1 MEHNARTLR
10 VLVLVVGLV
19 VYGVAGPGVAA
30 AQSGVGGNIVVGP
43 DETVSSIDAVT
54 GSIVIEGTVTGDVSG
69 VAGNVVIDGTVE
81 GNVNVAAGDITIRGE
96 VLGDVS
102 GATGNL
108 NIGPDGRVAGDLDTG
123 AGTVTIAGTVEGDAR
138 IGAETITLADG
149 ASIGGSLTYD
159 GELRGDADGVVAGD
173 VTRDP
178 SIGVGLFDEIQPFV
192 QWVFAVNVFLINLL
206 LGAVLVGLFPRF
218 SDGVAA
224 RARASPLWSGLA
236 GLGVL
241 IAVPILLIATAI
253 TVIGLPITLVGAL
266 FFALLAWI
274 GLIYGRFAVGV
285 WLLSLAGV
293 ESRWGGLV
301 VGLLLGAVLWQ
312 IPIVGGFLNFAVFL
326 LGLGALVYQ
335 LFSRRRRLGSVPTP
349 EETPAEETSAE

>member
-1 MEHNARTLR
+1 MERNVRPLR
-10 VLVLVVGLV
+10 VLVLVAGLV
-19 VYGVAGPGVAA
+19 VYGVAGPGIVA
-30 AQSGVGGNIVVGP
+30 AQSGVGGNVVVGP
-43 DETVSSIDAVT
+43 DDTVSNVDGVT

-81 GNVNVAAGDITIRGE
+81 GDVNVAAGDITIRGE

-102 GATGNL
+102 VAAGNL
-108 NIGPDGRVAGDLDTG
+108 NIGPDARVGGDVDAG
-123 AGTVTIAGTVEGDAR
+123 AGTVTIAGTIDGDAR
-138 IGAETITLADG
+138 IGAETITLVEG
-149 ASIGGSLTYD
+149 ASIGGALTYD
-159 GELRGDADGVVAGD
+159 GEVRGDADAVVAGE

-224 RARASPLWSGLA
+224 RARESPLWSGLA

-253 TVIGLPITLVGAL
+253 TVIGIPITLVGAL

-293 ESRWGGLV
+293 ESRWGGLL
-301 VGLLLGAVLWQ
+301 VGLLVGAVLWQ
-312 IPIVGGFLNFAVFL
+312 IPIVGGFLNFVVFV

-335 LFSRRRRLGSVPTP
+335 LVSRRRRLGSVPTQQ
-349 EETPAEETSAE
+349 ERQADLG